1 MYKAAN
7 KGPFPG
13 WVSEVAVLESAL
25 LKQEGRSLFII
36 NKTGD
41 LILEKHWKSAIN
53 RTVCDYFFEAQKE
66 ASTPEDVP
74 VAIVTP
80 HHYLINVYRD
90 QLFFVAAVKVELPP
104 LVVVEF
110 LHRVVDTIISYFDEC
125 NDTVIKDNLVT
136 LYELLD
142 EMLDNGYPLSTE
154 PNVLRELIKPPSF
167 FRNLSNTVTGKS
179 NVSEVLP
186 VGQLSNIPW
195 RRSGVRYTNNEAYFD
210 VVEEIDAIIDK
221 SGNLI
226 FGEIQG
232 YVDCCIKLSGMP
244 DLTLSFVN
252 PRLFDD
258 VSFHPCVRLKRWESD
273 RVLSFVPPDGR
284 FRLMTFHIGSQ
295 SRVTPPIQVR
305 HSFSFKSGESGK
317 FDLSVSLLHYVGK
330 TLEDV
335 LFTISMPKFVVN
347 CNPIPSQGRSSFDS
361 TSKTLVW
368 EVGKLEAATAASLH
382 GVVTVQA
389 AQSSAGGSP
398 IINVR
403 FTANQVS
410 LSGVKVSRVDMY
422 GEKYKPFKGVKYVTR
437 AGRFQ
442 IRS

>member
-1 MYKAAN
+1 MI
-7 KGPFPG
+7 
-13 WVSEVAVLESAL
+13 E
-25 LKQEGRSLFII
+25 SLFII

-232 YVDCCIKLSGMP
+232 YFSSLREAEALGVRSCSFFCATRRAVSSDDLS
-244 DLTLSFVN
+244 
-252 PRLFDD
+252 
-258 VSFHPCVRLKRWESD
+258 H
-273 RVLSFVPPDGR
+273 
-284 FRLMTFHIGSQ
+284 

-442 IRS
+442 IRRWRDCHATLSKNLLENLCRASCTRRQLLCFPSTSDANEGWSVCSLKRFGYLNLP

>member
-1 MYKAAN
+1 MI
-7 KGPFPG
+7 
-13 WVSEVAVLESAL
+13 E
-25 LKQEGRSLFII
+25 SLFVI

-41 LILEKHWKSAIN
+41 ITLEKHWKSAIN

-66 ASTPEDVP
+66 AATPEDVP
-74 VAIVTP
+74 VVIVTP
-80 HHYLINVYRD
+80 HHYLINIYRD

-110 LHRVVDTIISYFDEC
+110 LHRVVDIVILYFDEC
-125 NDTVIKDNLVT
+125 SDTVIKDNLVT

-142 EMLDNGYPLSTE
+142 EMLDNGYPLTTE
-154 PNVLRELIKPPSF
+154 PNVLQELIKPPSF

-179 NVSEVLP
+179 NVSEILP

-195 RRSGVRYTNNEAYFD
+195 RRSGVRYNNNEAYFD

-221 SGNLI
+221 SGNLV
-226 FGEIQG
+226 FGEIHG
-232 YVDCCIKLSGMP
+232 FVDCCIKLSGMP

-258 VSFHPCVRLKRWESD
+258 VSFHPCVRLKRWEAD

-305 HSFSFKSGESGK
+305 HSFGFKVGESGK
-317 FDLSVSLLHYVGK
+317 FDMTVSLVHFVGR

-335 LFTISMPKFVVN
+335 LFTISMPKYVVN
-347 CNPIPSQGRSSFDS
+347 CNLVPSQGRTSFES
-361 TSKTLVW
+361 TSKTLLW
-368 EVGKLEAATAASLH
+368 EVGRLEASN
-382 GVVTVQA
+382 TVNLR
-389 AQSSAGGSP
+389 GM
-398 IINVR
+398 VR
-403 FTANQVS
+403 FTVNQIS

-442 IRS
+442 IRT